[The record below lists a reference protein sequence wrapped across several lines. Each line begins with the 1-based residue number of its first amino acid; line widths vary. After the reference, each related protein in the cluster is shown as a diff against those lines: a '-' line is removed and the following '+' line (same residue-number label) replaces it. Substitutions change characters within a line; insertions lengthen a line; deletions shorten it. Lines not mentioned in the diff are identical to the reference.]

1 VPPADG
7 FEAFFSTRVCAAAES
22 SRSPTSAVADAGDG
36 ALVAA
41 LAFLRQDIRA
51 ENQRRRDWRALFWR
65 QQLEVNRQ
73 PRAAIRSWLAA
84 GFPPE
89 SGSVLSAGLSP
100 PPSSIL
106 RVRDVVKWLGPD
118 PARCFDCPVDPAPAE
133 Q

>member
-1 VPPADG
+1 MPENSTTGNAGAAVPPADG

-51 ENQRRRDWRALFWR
+51 ENQRRDWRALFWR

-73 PRAAIRSWLAA
+73 PRAEHPFLA
-84 GFPPE
+84 GRW
-89 SGSVLSAGLSP
+89 LSP
-100 PPSSIL
+100 
-106 RVRDVVKWLGPD
+106 
-118 PARCFDCPVDPAPAE
+118 
-133 Q
+133 